1 MRLYSLY
8 LIFTTLLIIA
18 FQRDAAAQ
26 GLINDPFAGAVK
38 WSLRLED
45 QTSESV
51 TVIMDAEIK
60 DGLHV
65 FSVVPPE
72 KDANLPTVLEL
83 DPTAKGVA
91 PDGKLKESGKL
102 HSEYD
107 DVFETQVRY
116 FKGHAQFSQQF
127 KIKSKGGRIKGQL
140 VYQVCDEEGMCAS
153 QKQPFDFKLP

>member
-1 MRLYSLY
+1 MYFIFTAL
-8 LIFTTLLIIA
+8 LIFTCQL
-18 FQRDAAAQ
+18 DAAAQ

-38 WSLRLED
+38 WTLRLDD
-45 QTSESV
+45 QKGESV

-65 FSVVPPE
+65 FSVIPPE

-83 DPTAKGVA
+83 DPAVKGVSLE
-91 PDGKLKESGKL
+91 GKLKESGKL